1 MEGEVNLETDANTT
15 WCPGC
20 FNFLLLQSVKKA
32 IKQIINETEKEQEQF
47 AMSAGIGCHGKMFD
61 YLNVGGIYSLH
72 GRVLPSCVGMK
83 LGNPNLNVLGFGG
96 DGDTYAEGISHFIH
110 TARYNLDMTMVVHN
124 NQNFALTTGQGTP
137 TSEEGFESKSQP
149 LGVAN
154 KPINPLKMSLESG
167 STFIARVYPKNISHT
182 AKVLKKAILHDG
194 FSHVDVI
201 MPCLIYH
208 QDVDF
213 LDENTYKL
221 EDHDP
226 TDRKEA
232 RKKIDEWNYNDFDE
246 GKVPLGI
253 LYQSKEKTLSNK
265 LPSERKIKEK
275 GIGWHQ
281 VER

>member
-20 FNFLLLQSVKKA
+20 FNYLLLQSVKKA

-47 AMSAGIGCHGKMFD
+47 AMSTGIGCHGKMFD
-61 YLNVGGIYSLH
+61 YLNVGGVYSLH

-96 DGDTYAEGISHFIH
+96 DGDTYAEGISHFVH
-110 TARYNLDMTMVVHN
+110 TARYNLDMTMVVHD
-124 NQNFALTTGQGTP
+124 NQSFALTTGQGTP
-137 TSEEGFESKSQP
+137 TSEKGFESKSQP

-154 KPINPLKMSLESG
+154 KPMNPLKISFESG

-194 FSHVDVI
+194 FSHVEVT

-232 RKKIDEWNYNDFDE
+232 RKKIDEWNYNDFDK

-253 LYQSKEKTLSNK
+253 LYQSKEKTLSDK

-275 GIGWHQ
+275 GISWHQ